1 MKTKAAE
8 VEYVFFLQQIKE
20 RDYKPLPS
28 LILSRLNNRHGD
40 IPWDIV
46 MTETAPGTWLIAGV

>member
-1 MKTKAAE
+1 MCTMREGKESRNVMKTKAAE

-40 IPWDIV
+40 IP
-46 MTETAPGTWLIAGV
+46 